1 MPASDKKSDMR
12 NIEIV
17 AEKTNTGF
25 SGYAKKYAVAS
36 TGETFHELKKNLV
49 EALNFYLEESGKKVS
64 EQDLKIMLDIQQ
76 FFSFYKVLNAKAFSE
91 FIGMNQSLL
100 AQYTHG
106 IKTPS
111 AKQTERIIDGI
122 KKLGNELSSFDFK
135 AG

>member
-1 MPASDKKSDMR
+1 MK

-25 SGYAKKYAVAS
+25 SGYAKKYAVVT
-36 TGETFHELKKNLV
+36 TGETFHELRKNLV
-49 EALNFYLEESGKKVS
+49 EALNFYFEESGKEIT
-64 EQDLKIMLDIQQ
+64 EQDLKIILDIPQ
-76 FFSFYKVLNAKAFSE
+76 FFTFYKVLNAKAFAK

-111 AKQTERIIDGI
+111 TKQTERIIQGI
-122 KKLGNELSSFDFK
+122 KKLGKELAEIDISIAQDCT
-135 AG
+135 

>member
-1 MPASDKKSDMR
+1 MR

-25 SGYAKKYAVAS
+25 SGYAKKYAVAT

-49 EALNFYLEESGKKVS
+49 EALNLYFEESGREVR
-64 EQDLKIMLDIQQ
+64 EQDLRIRLDIAQ
-76 FFSFYKVLNAKAFSE
+76 FFTFYKVLNAKAFSKYV
-91 FIGMNQSLL
+91 GMNQSLL

-111 AKQTERIIDGI
+111 ARQTERIINGI
-122 KKLGNELSSFDFK
+122 RKLGKELSEIEIEMT
-135 AG
+135 

>member
-1 MPASDKKSDMR
+1 MR

-25 SGYAKKYAVAS
+25 SGYAKKYAVAT

-49 EALNFYLEESGKKVS
+49 EALNFYFEETEKEVT
-64 EQDLKIMLDIQQ
+64 ERDLKIKLDIPQL
-76 FFSFYKVLNAKAFSE
+76 FTFYKVLNAKAFSQ

-106 IKTPS
+106 LKTPS
-111 AKQTERIIDGI
+111 TKQTERIIQGI
-122 KKLGNELSSFDFK
+122 KKLGKELASIDFK
-135 AG
+135 TC